1 MSSFPGSVTPNPIG
15 SPLVIPQI
23 DGSAALSAFEK
34 KVATLRAQVGDLAQ
48 WGPEHIK
55 VLLET
60 ETVANDEHQFVETL
74 REYNNQLVSNALNN
88 EQRGWYGLPLLP
100 KPLPNAF
107 LYQFI
112 GNIKTKV
119 DAIPVS
125 PDSTKKNLQI
135 AYFNGIKEGLRR
147 QGAGSTII
155 DAVDNEQKLALG
167 V

>member
-23 DGSAALSAFEK
+23 DGSAALNTFEK
-34 KVATLRAQVGDLAQ
+34 VIATLRAQVGDLAQ
-48 WGPEHIK
+48 WGPEHIR
-55 VLLET
+55 VLLAT
-60 ETVANDEHQFVETL
+60 QTTSNDEAEFVRQL
-74 REYNNQLVSNALNN
+74 DEYNKQLESNALNN

-107 LYQFI
+107 LYQFV

-147 QGAGSTII
+147 AGISGVII
-155 DAVDNEQKLALG
+155 DAVDNEQKLAIG
-167 V
+167 A